1 MILILHFVSQK
12 ATCLINGAISLT
24 SLLLIQVSNIFL
36 KSNLQKN
43 KIIFT

>member
-1 MILILHFVSQK
+1 MILILHLASQK
-12 ATCLINGAISLT
+12 AACLINGVISLT